1 VKLII
6 PVLKEQNKIEEKR
19 LIHRLI
25 NGDEPA
31 FEVLFYRYRGKVSN
45 FIKKSIPAT
54 TDLEETVHE
63 VFLRIWIRRENLDIN
78 RPFEPYLFKVAR
90 NLIVDELRKNIEN
103 KIYLEDGSFKAD
115 LSTVGANANT
125 EERELQDWFNMLLRK
140 LPPKRREIFEMSRF
154 EDLSYREIASKLNV
168 SENTVDTQIRRTL
181 SFFRQ
186 QMWFLTGRID

>member
-1 VKLII
+1 MKLII